1 MLQKVRPFTENDLD
15 LVSSIFTD
23 IPDGW
28 SKSALADSLANDSIK
43 SFVLE
48 DENTVVAFASYL
60 VADDAELVF
69 IVTDRTK
76 LRKGY
81 GKILLKETLDV
92 LNLPC
97 VLEVRESNAPA
108 IKLYE
113 GFGFELLGKRKNFY
127 SNPTEAALIYKREV

>member
-1 MLQKVRPFTENDLD
+1 MLPKVRTFTAADTEA
-15 LVSSIFTD
+15 VSSIFID

-28 SKSALADSLANDSIK
+28 SKKALEESLANDSIK

-48 DENTVVAFASYL
+48 DMGKVVAFASYL

-69 IVTDRTK
+69 IVTDKAK

-81 GKILLKETLDV
+81 GKILLSETLNS

-97 VLEVRESNAPA
+97 VLEVRESNTPA
-108 IKLYE
+108 IKLYQS
-113 GFGFELLGKRKNFY
+113 FGFELLGKRKNFY
-127 SNPTEAALIYKREV
+127 SNPTETALIYKREV

>member
-1 MLQKVRPFTENDLD
+1 MLPKVRTFTSDD
-15 LVSSIFTD
+15 VDVISTIFTG

-28 SKSALADSLANDSIK
+28 SKNALAESLDNESIK

-48 DENTVVAFASYL
+48 DENSVVAFASYL

-69 IVTDRTK
+69 IVTDKTK

-81 GKILLKETLDV
+81 GKILLQETLNT

-97 VLEVRESNAPA
+97 VLEVRESNTPA

-113 GFGFELLGKRKNFY
+113 SFGFELLGKRKNFY

>member
-1 MLQKVRPFTENDLD
+1 MLPKVRTFTSDD
-15 LVSSIFTD
+15 VDVVSAIFIG

-28 SKSALADSLANDSIK
+28 SKNALAESLDNESIK

-48 DENTVVAFASYL
+48 DENSVVAFASYL

-69 IVTDRTK
+69 IVTDKTK

-81 GKILLKETLDV
+81 GKILLQETLNT

-97 VLEVRESNAPA
+97 VLEVRESNSPA

-113 GFGFELLGKRKNFY
+113 SFGFELLGKRKNSY

>member
-1 MLQKVRPFTENDLD
+1 MLPKVRTFTSADVD
-15 LVSSIFTD
+15 AVTAIFTD

-28 SKSALADSLANDSIK
+28 SKNALAESLDNESIK

-48 DENTVVAFASYL
+48 DENSVVAFASYL

-69 IVTDRTK
+69 IVTDKTK

-81 GKILLKETLDV
+81 GKYLLGETLDI

-97 VLEVRESNAPA
+97 VLEVRESNIPA

-113 GFGFELLGKRKNFY
+113 SFGFELLGKRKNFY

>member
-1 MLQKVRPFTENDLD
+1 MLQKVRVFTESDVKT
-15 LVSSIFTD
+15 VSDIFAD

-28 SKSALADSLANDSIK
+28 SEKALSESLDNESIK

-48 DENTVVAFASYL
+48 DENDVVAFASYL

-69 IVTDRTK
+69 IVTDKTK

-81 GKILLKETLDV
+81 GKYLLGETLDI

-97 VLEVRESNAPA
+97 VLEVRESNIPA

-113 GFGFELLGKRKNFY
+113 SFGFELLGKRKNFY

>member
-1 MLQKVRPFTENDLD
+1 MLPKVRTFTSADVD
-15 LVSSIFTD
+15 TVSAIFSN

-28 SKSALADSLANDSIK
+28 SKNALSESLDNESIK

-48 DENTVVAFASYL
+48 AENTVVAFSAYL

-69 IVTDRTK
+69 IVTDKTK

-81 GKILLKETLDV
+81 GRILLAETLKT

-97 VLEVRESNAPA
+97 VLEVRESNTPA
-108 IKLYE
+108 ISLYE
-113 GFGFELLGKRKNFY
+113 SLGFELLGKRKNFY
-127 SNPTEAALIYKREV
+127 SNPAEAALIYKREA

>member
-1 MLQKVRPFTENDLD
+1 MLPKVRTFTSADVD
-15 LVSSIFTD
+15 TVTAIFTD

-28 SKSALADSLANDSIK
+28 SKNALAESLENESIK

-48 DENTVVAFASYL
+48 DENEVVAFASYL

-69 IVTDRTK
+69 IVTDKTK

-81 GKILLKETLDV
+81 GKILLQETLNT

-97 VLEVRESNAPA
+97 VLEVRESNTPA

-113 GFGFELLGKRKNFY
+113 SFGFELLGKRKNFY
-127 SNPTEAALIYKREV
+127 QNPTEAALIYKREV

>member
-1 MLQKVRPFTENDLD
+1 MLPKVRTFTSADLD
-15 LVSSIFTD
+15 IVSAIFTD

-28 SKSALADSLANDSIK
+28 SKNALAESLENESIK

-48 DENTVVAFASYL
+48 DENSVVAFASYL

-69 IVTDRTK
+69 IVTDKTK

-81 GKILLKETLDV
+81 GKILLQETLST

-97 VLEVRESNAPA
+97 VLEVRESNSPA

-113 GFGFELLGKRKNFY
+113 SFGFELLGKRKNFY

>member
-1 MLQKVRPFTENDLD
+1 MLPKVRTFTSADVD
-15 LVSSIFTD
+15 TVTAIFTD

-28 SKSALADSLANDSIK
+28 SKNALAESLDNESIK

-48 DENTVVAFASYL
+48 DDNEVVAFASYL

-69 IVTDRTK
+69 IVTDKTK

-81 GKILLKETLDV
+81 GKILLQETLNT

-97 VLEVRESNAPA
+97 VLEVRESNTPA

-113 GFGFELLGKRKNFY
+113 SFGFELLGKRKNFY
-127 SNPTEAALIYKREV
+127 QNPTEAALIYKREV